1 MKISVERVGSIV
13 FSALDDQTQSDVV
26 DGLIEYTDDD
36 PDYVGEAAESSEFPI
51 VKVLTIDAERMA
63 EGRPQQPGVVG
74 KYAIAWGQGDN
85 FPPIVISSKKGVM
98 YAGTHRSLSAAKAR
112 IPFLYALDVSG
123 AKLSTKGYSP
133 VFTFPR

>member
-1 MKISVERVGSIV
+1 MKVVVERVGTIV
-13 FSALDDQTQSDVV
+13 FSALDEQTQSDVV

-51 VKVLTIDAERMA
+51 VKLSTIDAERMA
-63 EGRPQQPGVVG
+63 KGRPEQPGVAN
-74 KYAIAWGQGDN
+74 KYAVAWVEGAS

-112 IPFLYALDVSG
+112 IPFLHAIDVSG
-123 AKLSTKGYSP
+123 AKLSTRDYAP
-133 VFTFPR
+133 IFTFPR